1 MNSKIRLLELEKE
14 AIRMKKISW
23 LHLSDLHL
31 GRDIYNEEKSRK
43 KLLEDI
49 EEQIAQNREIVV

>member
-1 MNSKIRLLELEKE
+1 
-14 AIRMKKISW
+14 MKKISW

-43 KLLEDI
+43 KLLQRIKFVNETTLF
-49 EEQIAQNREIVV
+49 